1 MMNGLRILAWAF
13 LFLTVCMACQ
23 KGRPATDRD
32 NSSKNND
39 SKAAPHAAAVHVIEI
54 KQMQFVPAETYVKKG
69 DEVRWINKDI
79 TNHDVTEQSSKAW
92 ASSPLATGESWTMVA
107 TETVE
112 YYCNLHMVMKGKIIV
127 E

>member
-1 MMNGLRILAWAF
+1 MKGFRIFACAF

-23 KGRPATDRD
+23 KERPAADRD
-32 NSSKNND
+32 NSLVNND
-39 SKAAPHAAAVHVIEI
+39 STKADRHTGDVHIIEI
-54 KQMQFVPAETYVKKG
+54 KQMQFVPAEIRVKKG

-92 ASSPLATGESWTMVA
+92 ASSPLATGESWTLVA